1 MHLIA
6 ALEAGVVSTPGD
18 LRIHAIRK
26 TLHGRRAICGAGP
39 ILGLVPGRFD
49 EVEEEV
55 CPGCLALAVPAQ
67 SRSEESRSTAS
78 A

>member
-1 MHLIA
+1 MQVIA
-6 ALEAGVVSTPGD
+6 ALEAGVVTTAND

-49 EVEEEV
+49 DVDEGV
-55 CPGCLALAVPAQ
+55 CESCLALAVPDQREAG
-67 SRSEESRSTAS
+67 
-78 A
+78 

>member
-1 MHLIA
+1 MHVIA
-6 ALEAGVVSTPGD
+6 ALEAGVVTARGD

-39 ILGLVPGRFD
+39 ILGLIPGRFD

-55 CPGCLALAVPAQ
+55 CPSCVALA
-67 SRSEESRSTAS
+67 ESGQREAG
-78 A
+78 